1 MLRLP
6 HLSQTQTAT
15 SGRKNMEKKD
25 KYQELKRAGAD
36 EVIPVGRKLEEQL
49 KQIPARG
56 TGVCLFIY

>member
-1 MLRLP
+1 
-6 HLSQTQTAT
+6 
-15 SGRKNMEKKD
+15 MEKKD